1 MEIIIM
7 RERDEKSWKICG
19 KMLEG
24 IGKEKKNYTRYGVK
38 KIKAR

>member
-1 MEIIIM
+1 M

-24 IGKEKKNYTRYGVK
+24 IGKEKKITRGME
-38 KIKAR
+38 